1 MDLMNRNLIFSS
13 TIMAGLIVLSA
24 INVNLFAMAQTTTET
39 SAIDKAKESLNDAI
53 SALENGDI
61 IQALELVKQAV
72 RILSVDTAMN
82 FDEAITS
89 IPSGDING
97 ALMHLGEA
105 IKALQSADTEK
116 ALEHITNALESL
128 E

>member
-1 MDLMNRNLIFSS
+1 MNRNLVFSS

-24 INVNLFAMAQTTTET
+24 INVNMFAMASSTTET
-39 SAIDKAKESLNDAI
+39 SAIDQAKERLNEAI
-53 SALENGDI
+53 AALEQGDI
-61 IQALELVKQAV
+61 IEALELVKQAV

-89 IPSGDING
+89 MQSGDING

-105 IKALQSADTEK
+105 IKALQTANSEE
-116 ALEHITNALESL
+116 ALMHITEALKSL